1 MMGHYTI
8 RACYTTPYRGAIIK
22 AFQTDPDCGR
32 MPWGDLSWFPSP
44 LPVVPDQNTF
54 IHG

>member
-1 MMGHYTI
+1 
-8 RACYTTPYRGAIIK
+8 
-22 AFQTDPDCGR
+22 